1 MWSQLY
7 KTLKTNGEYTIGVWR
22 RSCKCYTFRLSF
34 SSCSVRIEEE
44 IVNQAIWSF
53 RKLAFGAVLFSFL
66 AFGLFW
72 TMPAH
77 ADNLYASIRGTV
89 VDPSGA
95 VVPAANLT
103 ATNLATGLSYKATSS
118 ADGLFSFL
126 QLPIGDYSVRAE
138 KPGFKGFTA
147 AHIHLDLDQVFN
159 LKVPMELGTTSET
172 ITVEA
177 NPTQVETT
185 SMELGT
191 TVTGSQITDIP
202 LNGRNWTQLMQLQP
216 GVEASNDRFGAG
228 AYSTNGS
235 ETQQNEFLINGT
247 DSNDAALNVPL
258 VIPSPDAIGEFDL
271 VSSTINPEYG
281 RNSGAIVNAA
291 IKSGTNQFHGDVF
304 EFYRDTFLDAPA
316 WFAQGSGTG
325 HPVPSPFH
333 QNQFGGVLGGP
344 IYKDHAF
351 FFFSYQGTRATE
363 PQPGAVTSVPVFSDA
378 ERGGDFSG
386 ATGGAPFTPPVSGVS
401 PFALVGA
408 NGTTYPAGTA
418 YSTLF
423 PTGVIPT
430 ADLNPLAV
438 KLMNQYVP
446 PANAAGNN
454 YTFSPVESL
463 KQDQYLGRI
472 DWKATENDAVWV
484 YGLHE
489 NFPFLDSVPFSGA
502 DLPGFASTNPE
513 TTHEFTTSWTHTFNP
528 TTLNEARVA
537 YLRFDFTANEP
548 LNTLNPTAYGFAG
561 ITPQVASLES
571 LPVINLAE
579 GGFFTIGFSNDGP
592 QPRVQDTYQFTDNF
606 SKVVGRHTLKAGF
619 NMDRL
624 SINNPFYNS
633 MNGSYTF
640 SGAGTFSTGNAGADF
655 LLGIPDSYSQGSGST
670 LRDRA
675 QEYYSYVQ
683 DQWQMKPNLTLTIG
697 TGWDIETPQKNIYAD
712 GEAMAA
718 YRPGQQSTVF
728 PTAPVG
734 LVFPGDKG
742 INSYGGPTVHYSDF
756 APRFGFAW
764 SPFNNHNWSVR
775 GGIGLYYNRTEG
787 ETVLQTLGTPP
798 FSLSYSGISTV
809 IAAPPNFGNP
819 FASQNPGDVTYTT
832 SAGKT
837 TVPSGTTAQVFPFT
851 PPTKGS
857 SPDFTPFEPI
867 GFNLSESDPKM
878 TSPRATNFNLNVQYQ
893 VSKSTIASIGYV
905 GSIGRHEEGN
915 YNLNPAGVYPGVNF
929 NPIAQK
935 CGSDIFLAEC
945 TGGASF
951 QLGAYT
957 NVMGQPGVFA
967 TAWSSNYNSLQ
978 ASISRRFSG
987 GLQFQI
993 AYTYSRAFDYISNFE
1008 NGGELFSGPGLN
1020 AYNFAQNYG
1029 PAATDAPQRLVANY
1043 MYTLPF
1049 YKYGHHWKALTDD
1062 WNITGIA
1069 TFQSGFPVAV
1079 FTNAYNDLQ
1088 YSYPDAFYENPGHGE
1103 LTGAPLQIN
1112 HDPRAS
1118 IKTGGPGDWVNPA
1131 AFAIPTTGTIGDANR
1146 NPFYGPGLNFW
1157 DMALEKSIHFT
1168 ESKYLQLRLETFDTF
1183 NHANFGPPN
1192 STQGTNVVGAGNFG
1206 QISSVQTIT
1215 TNGDGRVVQ
1224 IAGKLYF

>member
-1 MWSQLY
+1 MIQPIRG
-7 KTLKTNGEYTIGVWR
+7 LKV
-22 RSCKCYTFRLSF
+22 LSF
-34 SSCSVRIEEE
+34 GVL
-44 IVNQAIWSF
+44 AGL
-53 RKLAFGAVLFSFL
+53 LAFVFVFA
-66 AFGLFW
+66 A
-72 TMPAH
+72 PAK

-95 VVPAANLT
+95 VVPDAQLT
-103 ATNLATGLSYKATSS
+103 ATNLATGLRYTTTSS
-118 ADGLFSFL
+118 SDGLFSFL
-126 QLPIGDYSVRAE
+126 QLPIGDYSVTSE
-138 KPGFKGFTA
+138 KSGFKSFTA
-147 AHIHLDLDQVFN
+147 SHIHLDLDQIFS

-191 TVTGSQITDIP
+191 TVTGNQIVDIP

-216 GVEASNDRFGAG
+216 GVEASNDRFGTG

-235 ETQQNEFLINGT
+235 ETQQNSFLINGT
-247 DSNDAALNVPL
+247 DSNDAALNTPL
-258 VIPSPDAIGEFDL
+258 VIPSPDAIGEFNL

-291 IKSGTNQFHGDVF
+291 IKSGTNQFHGDIF
-304 EFYRDTFLDAPA
+304 EFYRDTFLDAKS
-316 WFAQGSGTG
+316 WFEQTA
-325 HPVPSPFH
+325 SPFH

-351 FFFSYQGTRATE
+351 FFFSYQGTRATAPE
-363 PQPGAVTSVPVFSDA
+363 PGALTAVPVFNDA
-378 ERGGDFSG
+378 ERGGDFSA
-386 ATGGAPFTPPVSGVS
+386 ATGGGPFTPPTAGVS
-401 PFALVGA
+401 PFPMVAS

-423 PTGVIPT
+423 PTGVIPA
-430 ADLNPLAV
+430 ADLSPLAV

-446 PANAAGNN
+446 AANAAGNMYDFN
-454 YTFSPVESL
+454 PVESE
-463 KQDQYLGRI
+463 KQDQFLGRV
-472 DWKATENDAVWV
+472 DWKATERDAVWV

-489 NFPFLDSVPFSGA
+489 NFPVIDTVPFSGA

-513 TTHEFTTSWTHTFNP
+513 TTHEFTTAWTHTISP
-528 TTLNEARVA
+528 TSLNEARVA

-548 LNTLNPTAYGFAG
+548 LNTVNPTTYGFTG
-561 ITPQVASLES
+561 ITPQVASLAS
-571 LPVINLAE
+571 IPVVNLSN
-579 GGFFTIGFSNDGP
+579 GGFFTIGFSTNGP
-592 QPRVQDTYQFTDNF
+592 QPRVQNTYQFTDNF
-606 SKVVGRHTLKAGF
+606 SKVVGHHTLKAGF

-624 SINNPFYNS
+624 SINNPFYSSLSGNYDF
-633 MNGSYTF
+633 GS
-640 SGAGTFSTGNAGADF
+640 AGTFSTGNSGADF
-655 LLGIPDSYSQGSGST
+655 LLGIPDSYSQGSGSI

-683 DQWQMKPNLTLTIG
+683 DQWQIRPNLTLTLG
-697 TGWDIETPQKNIYAD
+697 TGWDIETPQKNIYAN

-718 YRPGQQSTVF
+718 FRPGQQSTIF

-742 INSYGGPTVHYSDF
+742 INSYGGPTVHYADL

-798 FSLSYSGISTV
+798 FSLSSSGVSNSIP
-809 IAAPPNFGNP
+809 APPNFGNP
-819 FASQNPGDVTYTT
+819 FTSQNPGAVTY
-832 SAGKT
+832 AAPGGAV
-837 TVPSGTTAQVFPFT
+837 TVPSGSSPQLFPFV
-851 PPTKGS
+851 PPAAGT
-857 SPDFTPFEPI
+857 SPNFGPFEPI
-867 GFNLSESDPKM
+867 GFNLSESDPRM
-878 TSPRATNFNLNVQYQ
+878 TAPRATNFNLNVEYQ
-893 VSKSTIASIGYV
+893 VSKSTIASLGYV
-905 GSIGRHEEGN
+905 GAIGRHEEGN
-915 YNLNPAGVYPGVNF
+915 YNLNPAGVSPGVNL
-929 NPIAQK
+929 NPVAQK
-935 CGSDIFLAEC
+935 CGSDIFLAQC

-957 NVMGQPGVFA
+957 NVIGQPGGFA
-967 TAWSSNYNSLQ
+967 TDWNSNYNSLQ

-987 GLQFQI
+987 GLQFQV
-993 AYTYSRAFDYISNFE
+993 AYTWSRAFDYISNFE
-1008 NGGELFSGPGLN
+1008 NGGELFSGPGFN
-1020 AYNFAQNYG
+1020 AFNFKQNYG

-1049 YKYGHHWKALTDD
+1049 YKYGHHWRKLSDD

-1079 FTNAYNDLQ
+1079 FTNAFNDLQ
-1088 YSYPDAFYENPGHGE
+1088 YSFPDAFYENPGHAE
-1103 LTGAPLQIN
+1103 LTGQPLQIN
-1112 HDPRAS
+1112 HNPRAS
-1118 IKTGGPGDWVNPA
+1118 LASGGPGDWVNPA
-1131 AFAIPTTGTIGDANR
+1131 AFGIPTTGTIGNANR

-1157 DMALEKSIHFT
+1157 DMALEKSIRFT

-1183 NHANFGPPN
+1183 NHANFAPPN
-1192 STQGTNVVGAGNFG
+1192 STAGSDIVGSPNFG
-1206 QISSVQTIT
+1206 QITSVQTIT